1 MSDSEHVQ
9 SPSEEQEIVDPVQL
23 RRATL
28 ASSVGSALEYYDF
41 YIYGLA
47 SALIFGELFFTPLGA
62 VGGTIAAFGTYAVGF
77 AARPIGGLVFG
88 SLGDRMGRKL
98 VLIITIAL
106 MGGSSMLIGLL
117 PTYATAGIWG
127 AVMLIF
133 LRICQGLG
141 AGAEQAGAT
150 VLISEFAPRKRRG
163 FFAALPFV
171 GIQIGTLLGAGTFAL
186 LGLASRE
193 VLLGWLWRVPFL
205 LGAVLIVVA
214 VVIRMRLKE
223 SPAFEALEEAEATR
237 DEPVRQSLGQAISS
251 SRGNILIGIGLRMG
265 ENGNSSIYSAL
276 LLAYVASLP
285 QFANQKLIGTWGAVV
300 AALIAIFTVVGFGA
314 LSDKVGRVPVYRW
327 GALFTAAFAF
337 PAFWLLTLGQ
347 VWLVLVVMGI
357 GVGIGV
363 QSMLGPQC
371 AMLPELFGNAHRFT
385 GVATAREFSAVIA
398 GGVAPL
404 LGAALLAGTGNAWW
418 AIAGYSSVLALISF
432 ATTFITPETRGRSLT
447 DLNDAGAEPV
457 HA

>member
-1 MSDSEHVQ
+1 MSDNVNLNAASQ
-9 SPSEEQEIVDPVQL
+9 EQEAVDPVQL

-47 SALIFGELFFTPLGA
+47 SALIFGELFFKPLGPA
-62 VGGTIAAFGTYAVGF
+62 GGTIAAFGTYAVGF
-77 AARPIGGLVFG
+77 AARPIGGLFFG
-88 SLGDRMGRKL
+88 SLGDRLGRKL

-117 PTYATAGIWG
+117 PTYESVGIWG
-127 AVMLIF
+127 AILLIV
-133 LRICQGLG
+133 LRIAQGLG

-150 VLISEFAPRKRRG
+150 VLISEFAPAKRRG
-163 FFAALPFV
+163 FFASLPFV

-186 LGLASRE
+186 LGLANRE
-193 VLLGWLWRVPFL
+193 VLFGWLWRVPFL

-223 SPAFEALEEAEATR
+223 SPAFEALEEAEAHR
-237 DEPVRQSLGQAISS
+237 DAPVRQSVGQAIST
-251 SRGNILIGIGLRMG
+251 SRRNILVGIGLRMG

-285 QFANQKLIGTWGAVV
+285 AYKGQQLIGTWGAVV
-300 AALIAIFTVVGFGA
+300 AALVSIFTVVLFGA
-314 LSDKVGRVPVYRW
+314 LSDRVGRVPVYRW
-327 GALFTAAFAF
+327 GALFTALFAF
-337 PAFWLLTLGQ
+337 PAFYLLTLGQ
-347 VWLVLVVMGI
+347 VWLVLLVMGVGI
-357 GVGIGV
+357 GIGV

-371 AMLPELFGNAHRFT
+371 ALLPELFGNAHRFT
-385 GVATAREFSAVIA
+385 GVATAREFSAVLA
-398 GGVAPL
+398 GGIAPL
-404 LGAALLAGTGNAWW
+404 VGAALLAATGGAWW
-418 AIAGYSSVLALISF
+418 VISIYSAILALISF
-432 ATTFITPETRGRSLT
+432 GATFATPETRGRSLT
-447 DLNDAGAEPV
+447 DFNDAGMEPV